1 MIQIYTGNGKGKST
15 AAFGLALRALGAGM
29 RVYIAQFVKDM
40 KYSECFI
47 ETFFPNRL
55 KIEQWGDSC
64 LLDREA
70 AERDYEMARKGLAK
84 CAELMAE
91 EGEEAYDLII
101 MDELNIALALNLLPL
116 NAVLVA
122 LHQRRKECEVV
133 ITGRYAPAPLIELAD
148 LVTDMQEV
156 KHYYQ
161 QGVLSRKGFDC

>member
-15 AAFGLALRALGAGM
+15 AAFGMALRALGAGK

-47 ETFFPNRL
+47 ESYFPNRL

-64 LLDREA
+64 LLDRKA
-70 AERDYEMARKGLAK
+70 TERDYEVARQGLAM

-91 EGEEAYDLII
+91 EGEEAYDLVI

-116 NAVLVA
+116 SDVLEA
-122 LHQRRKECEVV
+122 LKNRREGCEVV
-133 ITGRYAPAPLIELAD
+133 ITGRYAPEPLIELAD

-161 QGVLSRKGFDC
+161 RGVLSRKGFDC